1 MTQGV
6 EAALAELRPGMVGID
21 IDTTIYRP
29 ASFIERA
36 TGNLSTAVIIAAV
49 LALVALVALLGSW
62 RATLVAAA
70 SITTSLAAA
79 CLVFYL
85 RGVDF
90 NMMVVAGLL
99 VAIAV
104 VVDDAIVDAENI
116 RRRLREA
123 SDGTVRPVW
132 RIIANASIEIRVPM
146 LYATL
151 IIVIAV
157 APLLL
162 MKGLSAA
169 FFEPL
174 AWSYIIAAVVSLVV
188 ATDGRAC
195 SVHVAFGAR
204 TRGGARRVRFRGWSP
219 APVWPAGRLG
229 DALAEFR
236 LGSRGGGSAGLR
248 PGLVAAG
255 TLAGPLLQGDRRF
268 RRVAGS
274 AWHLPAGDGSHR
286 CGADPRSPRDTRG
299 SRRSRANRTRA
310 VVA

>member
-1 MTQGV
+1 MDRDH
-6 EAALAELRPGMVGID
+6 A
-21 IDTTIYRP
+21 
-29 ASFIERA
+29 
-36 TGNLSTAVIIAAV
+36 IAR
-49 LALVALVALLGSW
+49 GGG
-62 RATLVAAA
+62 
-70 SITTSLAAA
+70 
-79 CLVFYL
+79 LVFHL

-99 VAIAV
+99 LAIAV

-116 RRRLREA
+116 RRRLRET

-188 ATDGRAC
+188 ATT
-195 SVHVAFGAR
+195 VAPALSMLLSAR
-204 TRGGARRVRFRGWSP
+204 VPGVAPRRVRFRGWSP

-299 SRRSRANRTRA
+299 FATQPRKSDARCCRMSCRT
-310 VVA
+310 